1 MWEAISAAFSW
12 IFSNYWASLG
22 VLAVVSF
29 IQNMAFTAVSRSRN
43 SADIWFHFRC
53 ALASNGIWLI
63 CYMFI
68 MKQLWP
74 VFMAGEIWRFFP
86 LAFIYVISTAF
97 GSVYMMSIALKK
109 ETGKKKVGA
118 QLQDAQNERIE
129 ALERVVLKLKLQQLR
144 ADQD

>member
-1 MWEAISAAFSW
+1 MLDSIKDLFTF
-12 IFSNYWASLG
+12 IVGNYWLSLG
-22 VLAVVSF
+22 LLAVVSF

-86 LAFIYVISTAF
+86 LAGVYVISTAL
-97 GSVYMMSIALKK
+97 GSVYMMKIALKN

-118 QLQDAQNERIE
+118 TLVDEQGKQIE
-129 ALERVVLKLKLQQLR
+129 ELKYRLDILTARYNNKE
-144 ADQD
+144 